1 MINGVEEALIL
12 LYRVSVRAL
21 VLKYRRTRLN
31 SEVYYSRNIR
41 IVEKTHDSKRQKE
54 GEKYLA
60 RRVST
65 TVFRVL
71 RGLRRSSRK
80 ERVQVQTLWLE
91 HQSRQKWRPKQSAGE
106 VARVDSER
114 HELCSSSQ
122 TKSEL
127 SRFEQFFFRVS
138 RLSRLSRK
146 ETRNLY
152 LYDFHKNRSKILS
165 TKSLLAHIAIG
176 SSSIRH
182 LWF

>member
-1 MINGVEEALIL
+1 LIL

-31 SEVYYSRNIR
+31 SEVYYSRNVL

-91 HQSRQKWRPKQSAGE
+91 NQSRQKWRPKQSAGE

-114 HELCSSSQ
+114 HEPRSSSQ

-127 SRFEQFFFRVS
+127 SRFEQFFFRVSRLS

>member
-1 MINGVEEALIL
+1 
-12 LYRVSVRAL
+12 VRFI
-21 VLKYRRTRLN
+21 
-31 SEVYYSRNIR
+31 IR
-41 IVEKTHDSKRQKE
+41 EMFELSKRHTTPKDKKKE
-54 GEKYLA
+54 KNIWQDEFQQP
-60 RRVST
+60 
-65 TVFRVL
+65 VFRVL

-91 HQSRQKWRPKQSAGE
+91 NQSRQKWRPKQSAGE

-114 HELCSSSQ
+114 HEPRSSSQ

-138 RLSRLSRK
+138 RLSGLSRLSRK

>member
-1 MINGVEEALIL
+1 
-12 LYRVSVRAL
+12 
-21 VLKYRRTRLN
+21 
-31 SEVYYSRNIR
+31 
-41 IVEKTHDSKRQKE
+41 
-54 GEKYLA
+54 
-60 RRVST
+60 
-65 TVFRVL
+65 
-71 RGLRRSSRK
+71 
-80 ERVQVQTLWLE
+80 VQTLWLE
-91 HQSRQKWRPKQSAGE
+91 NQSRQKWRPKQSAGE

-114 HELCSSSQ
+114 HEPRSSSQ